1 MLVEDIEKR
10 TSKLIMTEPCAFL
23 SVENYV
29 TCLNCNLE
37 LRKKRTKL
45 KNCIEKLGKFYC
57 NIKIMD

>member
-37 LRKKRTKL
+37 LRKKEQSSKTVSKRWE
-45 KNCIEKLGKFYC
+45 NFIA
-57 NIKIMD
+57 I